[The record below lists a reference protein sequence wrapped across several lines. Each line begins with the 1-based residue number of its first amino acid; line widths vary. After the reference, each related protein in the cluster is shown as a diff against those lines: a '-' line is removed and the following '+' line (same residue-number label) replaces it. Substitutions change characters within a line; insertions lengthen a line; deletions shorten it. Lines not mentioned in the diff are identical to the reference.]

1 MTLDDEIRSRL
12 RADRGTAGSAP
23 PASTVFAQL
32 QPRLRRARRMRRTR
46 RVVVGATGAVLIG
59 ATGVALQFGDDL
71 RSKTIRTYG
80 ESGRIA
86 GVDDPLSEATS
97 PQSGSSQSGTPPAT
111 IEDPTTSTST
121 SVSASPGVGVP
132 AATTPGHPTSTQPPT
147 PAAVPNR
154 IDSACGSIVV
164 EFVNDRVS
172 LVEVLANPGFEVDVK
187 SDGPQ
192 NVEVGMHRGDVECEL
207 RTRVIDGRLV
217 TAVRDPEV
225 HEPEEHEP
233 EDSEPEE
240 HEPEDSEPEE
250 HEPEDSEPGA

>member
-1 MTLDDEIRSRL
+1 MTDFDDEIRSRL
-12 RADRGTAGSAP
+12 RARAGGPLDRP
-23 PASTVFAQL
+23 L
-32 QPRLRRARRMRRTR
+32 LRRQSSRSFNRGCGARAACVATR
-46 RVVVGATGAVLIG
+46 AGVVLVGATGAVLIG

-121 SVSASPGVGVP
+121 PVSTSPGVGVP

-164 EFVNDRVS
+164 EFAQTIESVWSRSWPTRVS
-172 LVEVLANPGFEVDVK
+172 R
-187 SDGPQ
+187 S
-192 NVEVGMHRGDVECEL
+192 M
-207 RTRVIDGRLV
+207 
-217 TAVRDPEV
+217 
-225 HEPEEHEP
+225 
-233 EDSEPEE
+233 
-240 HEPEDSEPEE
+240 
-250 HEPEDSEPGA
+250 